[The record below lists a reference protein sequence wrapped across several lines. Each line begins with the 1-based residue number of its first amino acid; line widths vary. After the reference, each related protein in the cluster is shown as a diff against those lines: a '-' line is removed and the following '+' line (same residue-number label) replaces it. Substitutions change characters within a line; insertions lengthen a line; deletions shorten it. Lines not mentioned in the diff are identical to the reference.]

1 LARIRIF
8 LAEECHL
15 CEAALEVLEVAR
27 SEIGFSLE
35 VVDIGGDEGLEA
47 RYRERIPVVE
57 IDGEEAFTYF
67 VQPDVLRER
76 LLRRPEG
83 GVGTM

>member
-1 LARIRIF
+1 MPAVRVF
-8 LAEECHL
+8 TAHGCHL
-15 CEAALEVLEVAR
+15 CEAALEVLEAAR

-35 VVDIGGDEGLEA
+35 VVDIGGDEELEA